1 MALMSYEK
9 GLETLLANVA
19 PYERVEK
26 IAITACLGRILA
38 ESIVAPN
45 DYPAFATASMD
56 GYAVR
61 FSEQDEP
68 LKIIGAMGAGSDFK
82 FSPKAR
88 ECVKTMT
95 GALISEGL
103 DTLVPVENV
112 EVVGVAGVENGENV
126 LKNAANAPKNSA
138 NSQKN
143 SQNSTQNLKNSQISA
158 AKSEFLSKNSQN
170 SPKNS
175 TLIIKQK
182 VPQNHAVRAVGES
195 YKKGEILLKRGAKL
209 GFSEIALLAELGCFH
224 ISVFARPIIGVLSSG
239 DELKDLG
246 EVPETPAQIRSS
258 NHIAIAALARSFG
271 ARAVVFPLL
280 KDERNAVK
288 KALANALECCD
299 ILITTGGVSMGDFD
313 YLKTAICDYEL
324 IIDRLDIKPG
334 RHIKIAKSG
343 KKFILAFP
351 GFPYSSMVAFHLYAR
366 EILNAWLLQPKDYV
380 IKAFLRGNYAKKS
393 PYFEF
398 IACNVECEN
407 GRLWANLEGKKQ
419 GSSAIIGNLNHKAA
433 LMLVPKE
440 RLNIADG
447 ELVDIMLL
455 S

>member
-38 ESIVAPN
+38 EDIAATN

-61 FSEQDEP
+61 FSEQDSP
-68 LKIIGAMGAGSDFK
+68 LAIIGAMGAGSDFK
-82 FSPKAR
+82 FAPKSG

-95 GALISEGL
+95 GALMSAGL

-112 EVVGVAGVENGENV
+112 QIQGE
-126 LKNAANAPKNSA
+126 
-138 NSQKN
+138 
-143 SQNSTQNLKNSQISA
+143 
-158 AKSEFLSKNSQN
+158 
-170 SPKNS
+170 
-175 TLIIKQK
+175 TLIISEK

-195 YKKGEILLKRGAKL
+195 YKRGEILLKKGAKL

-224 ISVFARPIIGVLSSG
+224 ISVFARPTIGVLSSG

-246 EVPETPAQIRSS
+246 EVPQTPAQIRSS

-299 ILITTGGVSMGDFD
+299 VLITTGGVSMGDFD

-324 IIDRLDIKPG
+324 IIDKLDIKPG

-343 KKFILAFP
+343 KKFVLAFP

-366 EILNAWLLQPKDYV
+366 EILNAWLLQSKDYV

-407 GRLWANLEGKKQ
+407 GRVCVNLSGKKQ

-440 RLNIADG
+440 RLSIADG

>member
-1 MALMSYEK
+1 M
-9 GLETLLANVA
+9 
-19 PYERVEK
+19 
-26 IAITACLGRILA
+26 
-38 ESIVAPN
+38 
-45 DYPAFATASMD
+45 
-56 GYAVR
+56 
-61 FSEQDEP
+61 
-68 LKIIGAMGAGSDFK
+68 
-82 FSPKAR
+82 
-88 ECVKTMT
+88 
-95 GALISEGL
+95 
-103 DTLVPVENV
+103 
-112 EVVGVAGVENGENV
+112 
-126 LKNAANAPKNSA
+126 
-138 NSQKN
+138 
-143 SQNSTQNLKNSQISA
+143 
-158 AKSEFLSKNSQN
+158 
-170 SPKNS
+170 
-175 TLIIKQK
+175 
-182 VPQNHAVRAVGES
+182 RAVGES
-195 YKKGEILLKRGAKL
+195 YKKGEILLKKGAKL

-224 ISVFARPIIGVLSSG
+224 ISVFARPTIGVLSSG

-246 EVPETPAQIRSS
+246 EVPQNPAQIRSS

-324 IIDRLDIKPG
+324 IIDKLDIKPG
-334 RHIKIAKSG
+334 RHIKIAKSA

-380 IKAFLRGNYAKKS
+380 IKAFLRGGYAKKS

-398 IACNVECEN
+398 IACNVKCDG